1 MLSMVDH
8 PFIARMHS
16 AFQDHSTLF
25 FVLDYCAGGE
35 LFFHLSRLKC
45 FTEPMARFYAA
56 EITLAIDHIHG
67 LNVVYRDLK
76 PENIL
81 LGQDGHVKLVDFGLA
96 KENVFDYDQ
105 GANSFCGTYEYL
117 APEVL
122 ARKGHGKAVD
132 WWNLGMVLFEML
144 TGLPPWYTKEQKVL
158 FQVSHPL
165 SRPLSG

>member
-1 MLSMVDH
+1 MVDH

-96 KENVFDYDQ
+96 KENVCNYDQ

-158 FQVSHPL
+158 FQVII
-165 SRPLSG
+165 R